1 MGDLHTCQTLRKCR
15 VLGDNDMKRGMFLAE
30 REREIFTCEEETGF
44 PVQVGARRCARGQT
58 IRLVRG
64 VHGADVPR
72 VL

>member
-1 MGDLHTCQTLRKCR
+1 
-15 VLGDNDMKRGMFLAE
+15 MKRGMFLAE
-30 REREIFTCEEETGF
+30 REREREIFTCEEETSF